1 MMTIEPSGEKPGAAE
16 KHDRSLVIWRVD
28 RIGPMGKISGL
39 MPTPMPV
46 RQDTGPNSI
55 ALAIEAADHTDSDP
69 TTTLSQSAAWPRVFP
84 GL

>member
-1 MMTIEPSGEKPGAAE
+1 MTIEPSGEKPGAAE

-55 ALAIEAADHTDSDP
+55 ALATKAADHTSSDP
-69 TTTLSQSAAWPRVFP
+69 TTTLSPLAAWPRVFP